1 MRQIK
6 YMHFFKVHIMHCL
19 HKAKKAMKIKTFW
32 GSPHDMSYRRAYCR
46 NLGSSACRK
55 ERSVS
60 VSRDCRCACS
70 GDSWAS
76 TVSHSVSTLSN
87 DIDSLVINGEF
98 CAGLAREPA
107 CNTVIL
113 LPYGWGIHNTTNA
126 YKTTWDFLH
135 IWKSVW
141 AYWNNSPFFFKTT
154 SKVVSV
160 AKTFFRNIIHNFSYV
175 TINSFITSKKPVHLN
190 NYSDVIEGDQIKCT
204 LLLFVCSNKN

>member
-1 MRQIK
+1 MGQIK

-32 GSPHDMSYRRAYCR
+32 GSPHDMSYRSAYCR

-76 TVSHSVSTLSN
+76 TASHSVSTLSN
-87 DIDSLVINGEF
+87 DIDSLVTRVLCWPGQRASLQYCHII
-98 CAGLAREPA
+98 
-107 CNTVIL
+107 TI
-113 LPYGWGIHNTTNA
+113 PYQEYTPPQMHA
-126 YKTTWDFLH
+126 YKTTWDFPH

-141 AYWNNSPFFFKTT
+141 AYSNNSQFFFKTN
-154 SKVVSV
+154 SKMVSV
-160 AKTFFRNIIHNFSYV
+160 AKDILQKY
-175 TINSFITSKKPVHLN
+175 
-190 NYSDVIEGDQIKCT
+190 CT
-204 LLLFVCSNKN
+204 